1 MENRR
6 QEFVRPITVAIVF
19 TLKGELLI
27 FYIWGVRLLPEGIV
41 WKKLVWT
48 ITCGVAMGATIGAF
62 VNITVTGRLHGARG
76 GVVATLVYF
85 LVLAFCTGLCYQ
97 IDLAMGFFG
106 ARESS
111 LLFILGGLVPA
122 FITSIAYSW
131 LLFSA
136 PGQSALSKI
145 GL

>member
-6 QEFVRPITVAIVF
+6 PDFVRPITVAIAF
-19 TLKGELLI
+19 TLLGELLI
-27 FYIWGVRLLPEGIV
+27 FYIWGIQLFPEGIV

-48 ITCGVAMGATIGAF
+48 ITCGIAMGATIGAF
-62 VNITVTGRLHGARG
+62 VNITITGRLHGTRG
-76 GVVATLVYF
+76 GVVASLIYF
-85 LVLAFCTGLCYQ
+85 SVLAFCVGLCYQ
-97 IDLAMGFFG
+97 IDLVVRFFG
-106 ARESS
+106 AREFP

-122 FITSIAYSW
+122 LITSIAYSW

-136 PGQSALSKI
+136 PGQSTLSKI